1 MTAKAAFLQGA
12 SLLPTLTE
20 SLQTLPSVLVAADPL
35 TSIIYLDQ
43 NGIENV
49 QNYGSLIAHAKSVC
63 AGLTAAGLRPKDKV
77 ILQLAA
83 SEDILPTFWGCLFGG
98 FEPVIVPIP
107 VSYDIE
113 SRSLE
118 QLLHLWNLLDEPLI
132 CTTEILSSA
141 IKASGFAPAL
151 ARANIVSI
159 EQIRDHAPIK
169 AIHQAQPDDTAF
181 YTLSSGSTG
190 LSKAVTLTHRNMMSR
205 GVGANILC
213 RNQASDVILSWLPF
227 DHIGNISAYHLSPII
242 AGSALVYAP
251 KEYVLAKPLRWLDLI
266 DTYRITHGWA
276 PNFAFALISKA
287 LKTVES
293 GHWDLSCVK
302 GLLSAGELISYSTVN
317 EFLSA
322 TSPYGLR
329 SDALISAFGMA
340 EACSGV
346 TYHLPQV
353 GHAMQFHHIDRHA
366 MTGVITRVEPSEASS
381 ISFASL
387 GPVIPGV
394 SIRIVDESNQVVEEN
409 TVGRFQLKGDAVMPG
424 YYKNPKANEAFVG
437 DGWFDTGDAGFISQG
452 ELVLIGRS
460 ELGIIV
466 NGVNLSNSEIEA
478 AAEQVD
484 GVTPSYAAACA
495 VFAPG
500 SDRLKLALFF
510 HAEAAHDDHLLVGL
524 IKQIQSHL
532 TRRVSIKPH
541 FYIPVEK
548 EVIPKTAIGKIQHK
562 RLIQAFQAGQF
573 EETIQRI
580 DALMTQHGLN
590 ESNSSS
596 GSQPGS
602 ELEQQIA
609 HIWQDVLSIEHIS
622 LQDNFFELGGDS
634 ISLVQALERL
644 NETLGVNLT
653 LVDLFK
659 YPSIEA
665 LVQQLSGED
674 KSESP
679 SEKGVARAHARRQQQ
694 HRSQDIAVIG
704 MSCRFPGADDLD
716 TFWKNLAQGVESIT
730 FFGDKELKQSGFDA
744 SVYASDEYVKA
755 SPLLNDAKGFDA
767 EFFGYTARDAELM
780 DPQHRLFLECA
791 WEAFEVAGYEPTTY
805 PGVTGVYAGAAMN
818 TYLMNNVM
826 PNRHQIDPNDGMDVT
841 TLDSMGGFMM
851 MVANDKD
858 YLTTRVSYKLN
869 LGGPSINVQTACSTG
884 LVTVHMACQSLLSGE
899 TDLFMAGGASVQSP
913 EHAGHLY
920 QPGMIVSPDGH
931 VRSFD
936 ANAAGTIFGSGV
948 GAILLKRLDDAIRD
962 GDHIYA
968 VVKGSAVNNDGGIKV
983 GYMAPSSEGQAS
995 VVAEAIAMAGISP
1008 DTIGMVEAHGTGT
1021 EIGDPIEVNG
1031 LTQVFRTQTDAVGY
1045 CALGSVKTNV
1055 GHLQITSGTAGFI
1068 KTALSL
1074 HHALIPPLL
1083 NFNTPNPALRLEQ
1096 SPFFINTK
1104 AIPWKKQTAPRRAGI
1119 NSLGIGGTNAHAV
1132 LEQAPDLPPLE
1143 NAFVRPQN
1151 ILTFSARNE
1160 KALGELTQRYLA
1172 YLSSKPDADMNNV
1185 CFTAN
1190 TGRKLFDHRLSVVG
1204 TDASNFAKSL
1214 QAHLNHAS
1222 APSVFSG
1229 QVAGKKRPKIGFLF
1243 TGQGAQYLAMG
1254 RELFETQPV
1263 FRAELERCD
1272 QLFAPLLDL
1281 SLLEVMFA
1289 ETSES
1294 HATRL
1299 NQTGYAQP
1307 ALFSIGVALAKL
1319 WQSWGVEPDC
1329 VMGHSL
1335 GEFAAACI
1343 AGVFSLEDGVK
1354 IVAQRARLM
1363 QALPSG
1369 GEMWM
1374 IHAAESDVRRFLKGH
1389 EKLVSI
1395 AAINGPQSTVISGDA
1410 SAIAGILEVCQKQ
1423 KVITQRLATSHAFHS
1438 PLMSPILD
1446 AFAETFTG
1454 IALQLPA
1461 IPLVSNLTGTL
1472 AAEEVTMAQYWRQ
1485 HVRQAVNFKMGIET
1499 MSEQGCDVM
1508 IEIGPKPTLI
1518 SLGMQSISEGILW
1531 LPSLK
1536 QGSSDWNTIL
1546 HSLAKLSL
1554 RTSVDWKG
1562 FDQGYQRRR
1571 LPLPTYPFQH
1581 TSYWLEAPARDA
1593 RSEVKTAATQALLGQ
1608 RLTLPTMSA
1617 TVFQREFNAEQL
1629 PFLKDHLINHTVVAS
1644 GACHIAM
1651 LLDAARQVN
1660 ASAPCE
1666 IENIYFPAPLVLQED
1681 ETRTVQIVLELDA
1694 SQNWFARLL
1703 SFNQSN
1709 QTNGSVESLIHAEAS
1724 VNRIKNETLAQ
1735 MDYAAAS
1742 ARCLESV
1749 DVTRFF
1755 DALSERHFALG
1766 ESYRW
1771 IKAIRRS
1778 KGEAI
1783 GEISPPKSLG
1793 GLPAEQLHPGL
1804 IDACFTLLLASGAL
1818 EAGRTWLPFSIER
1831 IRLTQPIPSGPLWAR
1846 LALRETGGTEQAIA
1860 DVALCDAM
1868 GNVVLQVLG
1877 LQARQADPAAFKS
1890 GLRAQ
1895 SAKLLH
1901 QLNWELDAAPAIP
1914 SVLGESQ
1921 TSWLIFAPHQ
1931 TVGQEIAKILSDQKQ
1946 TCIVVIPGARPSI
1959 AKHEGT
1965 TVYEYVDPSDTKG
1978 LAALIH
1984 QSAGKSNALKG
1995 VVYLWGS
2002 DQALL
2007 AQAPPQQ
2014 LNALTPLS
2022 LIQALIKNNVSI
2034 DTHLWFFTEGAY
2046 ALADDKHAVRVEQT
2060 PLWGIGLST
2069 MLERPELSC
2078 VCIDLDPQQ
2087 SSELNTVKQV
2097 LLTLTSESQES
2108 RSAWRS
2114 GQRFVARLSKTVPTS
2129 IGTSQTTIQKGQT
2142 YLLTGATGGLGLAT
2156 AQWLIDQGADHL
2168 LLLSRQQAK
2177 PAAQHRIDAWKENG
2191 VHVTQ
2196 HFVDTADLN
2205 ALTQVMHTAQQQL
2218 PAITGIV
2225 HCAGVLDDHLIEDLS
2240 AASFNK
2246 VFSGKAQG
2254 AWNLHTLTQAL
2265 PLDFFVLF
2273 SSAASILGNRGQANY
2288 AAANAYLDAIAQRR
2302 HQLGLKATSINWGP
2316 WAEVGMAQSDVAIT
2330 QHLKRQGFVPITP
2343 ELGLEALSL
2352 CIASTEPQLAVV
2364 ECDWDQYLVS
2374 SEASSHFLS
2383 HMVRTEKASSSNS
2396 TGSKSNAELLDE
2408 VRQASFDQQQKV
2420 VEQYVHRKIRQL
2432 FGLASTVALL
2442 PNQAFTDL
2450 GLDSLMAVQLADL
2463 IGKGLGQRL
2472 PVSLAFNYPNAAE
2485 LVQFVWE
2492 LVEKQLP
2499 NRADGTGQG
2508 TSASATSASVA
2519 QSAQSMLDDLDL
2531 LLKP

>member
-1 MTAKAAFLQGA
+1 MTANAAFLQGA
-12 SLLPTLTE
+12 PLPTSPE
-20 SLQTLPSVLVAADPL
+20 SFQTLPGVLLAADPL
-35 TSIIYLDQ
+35 TSIIYLDHS
-43 NGIENV
+43 GVEHAH
-49 QNYGSLIAHAKSVC
+49 NYGSLIAHAKSVC
-63 AGLTAAGLRPKDKV
+63 AGLIALGLRPKDKV
-77 ILQLAA
+77 ILQLSA

-132 CTTEILSSA
+132 CTTENLIVSIKSS
-141 IKASGFAPAL
+141 SFAPGLSGAK
-151 ARANIVSI
+151 IVSI
-159 EQIRDHAPIK
+159 EHLSTHLPTEI
-169 AIHQAQPDDTAF
+169 IHQAKPDDTAF

-190 LSKAVTLTHRNMMSR
+190 LSKAVTLTHRNMLSR
-205 GVGANILC
+205 GVGSNILC
-213 RNQASDVILSWLPF
+213 RNEASDVILSWLPF

-266 DTYRITHGWA
+266 DTYRVTHGWA

-287 LKTVES
+287 LKTVET

-322 TSPYGLR
+322 TSTYGLR
-329 SDALISAFGMA
+329 AEALISAFGMA

-346 TYHLPQV
+346 TYHLPQRS
-353 GHAMQFHHIDRHA
+353 HPMRFHHIDRHA
-366 MTGVITRVEPSEASS
+366 MTGVITRVPPSEASS

-387 GPVIPGV
+387 GPVIPGM
-394 SIRIVDESNQVVEEN
+394 SIRIVDEHHQIVSED

-437 DGWFDTGDAGFISQG
+437 DGWFDTGDAGFISDG
-452 ELVLIGRS
+452 ELILIGRS

-478 AAEQVD
+478 AAEQVE

-510 HAEAAHDDHLLVGL
+510 HADTAHDDHELIAL

-541 FYIPVEK
+541 FFIPVDK
-548 EVIPKTAIGKIQHK
+548 TVIPKTAIGKIQHK

-580 DALMTQHGLN
+580 EALMTQHGLN
-590 ESNSSS
+590 ESTTSQ
-596 GSQPGS
+596 GVQPGS
-602 ELEQQIA
+602 GLEQQIA
-609 HIWQDVLSIEHIS
+609 HIWQDVLSMERIS

-644 NETLGVNLT
+644 NETLRLNLT
-653 LVDLFK
+653 LVDLLK

-674 KSESP
+674 TSESP
-679 SEKGVARAHARRQQQ
+679 SEKGVARALARSAHS

-716 TFWKNLAQGVESIT
+716 TFWKNLSEGVESIT
-730 FFGDKELKQSGFDA
+730 FISDKELKDSGFDT
-744 SVYASDEYVKA
+744 SVYASDDYVKA

-767 EFFGYTARDAELM
+767 EFFSYTARDAELM

-995 VVAEAIAMAGISP
+995 VVAEAIAMAGVSP
-1008 DTIGMVEAHGTGT
+1008 DTIGLVEAHGTGT

-1031 LTQVFRTQTDAVGY
+1031 LTQVFRTQTDEVGY

-1083 NFNTPNPALRLEQ
+1083 NFNTPNPALGLDK

-1104 AIPWKKQTAPRRAGI
+1104 AVPWKKQDAPRRAGI

-1143 NAFVRPQN
+1143 NAFNRPQN

-1160 KALGELTQRYLA
+1160 KALGELTQRYLS
-1172 YLSSKPDADMNNV
+1172 YLSNKPDADMNNV

-1190 TGRKLFDHRLSVVG
+1190 TGRKLFDHRISVVG
-1204 TDASNFAKSL
+1204 TDASNFAQSL
-1214 QAHLNHAS
+1214 HAHLKGES
-1222 APSVFSG
+1222 TTSVFSG
-1229 QVAGKKRPKIGFLF
+1229 MASGKKRPKIGFLF
-1243 TGQGAQYLAMG
+1243 TGQGAQYLDMG
-1254 RELFETQPV
+1254 RALFDTQPV

-1272 QLFAPLLDL
+1272 QLFAPLLNI
-1281 SLLEVMFA
+1281 SLIEVMFA

-1294 HATRL
+1294 NVSRL

-1307 ALFSIGVALAKL
+1307 ALFSIGYALAKL

-1329 VMGHSL
+1329 VLGHSL

-1354 IVAQRARLM
+1354 IVAQRAQLM
-1363 QALPSG
+1363 QSLPSG

-1374 IHAAESDVRRFLKGH
+1374 IQAAESDVRPLLKGH
-1389 EKLVSI
+1389 DKSVSI
-1395 AAINGPQSTVISGDA
+1395 AAINGPTSTVISGQA
-1410 SAIAGILEVCQKQ
+1410 SAIAEIVKHCQK
-1423 KVITQRLATSHAFHS
+1423 KKFRTQRLATSHAFHS
-1438 PLMSPILD
+1438 PLMTPILD
-1446 AFAETFTG
+1446 AFAEIFEG
-1454 IALQLPA
+1454 IELQLPK

-1472 AAEEVTMAQYWRQ
+1472 AAEEVTMAHYWRQ

-1499 MSEQGCDVM
+1499 MAEQGCDVM

-1518 SLGMQSISEGILW
+1518 SLGMQSIHEGILW

-1536 QGSSDWNTIL
+1536 QGGSDWHTLL
-1546 HSLAKLSL
+1546 HSLAQLFL
-1554 RTSVDWKG
+1554 RTTIDWKG

-1581 TSYWLEAPARDA
+1581 TPYWLEAPARDTGNRKKSSA
-1593 RSEVKTAATQALLGQ
+1593 KLALLGE
-1608 RLTLPTMSA
+1608 RLTLPAIAA
-1617 TVFQREFNAEQL
+1617 TVFQQDFNADQL

-1651 LLDAARQVN
+1651 LLDAARLV
-1660 ASAPCE
+1660 SADSPCQ
-1666 IENIYFPAPLVLQED
+1666 IENIFFPAPLVLQQG
-1681 ETRTVQIVLELDA
+1681 ETRTVQVTLEPDTNH
-1694 SQNWFARLL
+1694 SWFARLL
-1703 SFNQSN
+1703 SFTQPTDTLTSI
-1709 QTNGSVESLIHAEAS
+1709 ESLVHAEAS
-1724 VNRIKNETLAQ
+1724 VNRIDQETLAL
-1735 MDYAAAS
+1735 MDYAAVS
-1742 ARCLESV
+1742 ARCLESI
-1749 DVTRFF
+1749 DVAQFF
-1755 DALSERHFALG
+1755 DALADRHFKLG
-1766 ESYRW
+1766 ASYRW
-1771 IKAIRRS
+1771 IKSIRRGKS
-1778 KGEAI
+1778 EAI
-1783 GEISPPKSLG
+1783 GEISTPDSLG

-1831 IRLTQPIPSGPLWAR
+1831 IRLTKTIPSGPLWAR
-1846 LALRETGGTEQAIA
+1846 LVLRETGKSEQAIA

-1868 GNVVLQVLG
+1868 GHIVLQVLG

-1890 GLRAQ
+1890 GWRAQ

-1901 QLNWELDAAPAIP
+1901 QLTWELDSSAVMPR
-1914 SVLGESQ
+1914 VLSESQ
-1921 TSWLIFAPHQ
+1921 ENWLVFAHTP
-1931 TVGQEIAKILSDQKQ
+1931 TVGTEISKALTNQNQS
-1946 TCIVVIPGARPSI
+1946 CIVVIPGNRPSDVE
-1959 AKHEGT
+1959 KGVNNF
-1965 TVYEYVDPSDTKG
+1965 VYLDPSDTKG
-1978 LAALIH
+1978 LSDLIK
-1984 QSAGKSNALKG
+1984 QSSAKSNALKG
-1995 VVYLWGS
+1995 IVYLW
-2002 DQALL
+2002 ALDEENRGHSEH
-2007 AQAPPQQ
+2007 AQQ
-2014 LNALTPLS
+2014 LSALTPLGLMQS
-2022 LIQALIKNNVSI
+2022 LIKDNISI
-2034 DTHLWFFTEGAY
+2034 ESHVWLFTQGAY
-2046 ALADDKHAVRVEQT
+2046 NLVDDKHALRVDQT
-2060 PLWGIGLST
+2060 PLWGIGLTT
-2069 MLERPELSC
+2069 MLERPEFSC

-2087 SSELNTVKQV
+2087 SSERETAKQV
-2097 LLTLTSESQES
+2097 LRSMTATTHES

-2114 GQRFVARLSKTVPTS
+2114 GQRYMARLSKTTATS
-2129 IGTSQTTIQKGQT
+2129 IGASPTAIEKGQT

-2168 LLLSRQQAK
+2168 LLLSRQPAK
-2177 PAAQHRIDAWKENG
+2177 PEAQRRIDEWKAKGINIS
-2191 VHVTQ
+2191 Q

-2205 ALTQVMHTAQQQL
+2205 ALIQLMHTTQQQL
-2218 PAITGIV
+2218 PELKGIV

-2240 AASFNK
+2240 NESFEK
-2246 VFSGKAQG
+2246 VFSGKARG
-2254 AWNLHTLTQAL
+2254 AWNLHTLTQTL

-2288 AAANAYLDAIAQRR
+2288 AAANAYLDGIAHRR

-2330 QHLKRQGFVPITP
+2330 QHLKRQGFTPIAP
-2343 ELGLEALSL
+2343 ELGLEALGL
-2352 CIASTEPQLAVV
+2352 CIASSEPQRAVV

-2374 SEASSHFLS
+2374 SEASTHFLS
-2383 HMVRTEKASSSNS
+2383 QLARAEKASGSRQA
-2396 TGSKSNAELLDE
+2396 GSKSTAELLDE
-2408 VRQASFDQQQKV
+2408 VKQATFDQQQKL

-2432 FGLASTVALL
+2432 FGLAPAVMLN
-2442 PNQAFTDL
+2442 PNQAFPDL

-2485 LVQFVWE
+2485 LVQYVWE
-2492 LVEKQLP
+2492 IVEKHIP
-2499 NRADGTGQG
+2499 NRAGEMEQNPLT
-2508 TSASATSASVA
+2508 TATSASVA

>member
-12 SLLPTLTE
+12 TLPTLSE
-20 SLQTLPSVLVAADPL
+20 SLQTLPGVLLAADPL
-35 TSIIYLDQ
+35 TSIIYLDH
-43 NGIENV
+43 NGVEHA

-132 CTTEILSSA
+132 CTTESLSAA

-151 ARANIVSI
+151 TRAKIVCI
-159 EQIRDHAPIK
+159 EQIRDHAPTK
-169 AIHQAQPDDTAF
+169 TIHRAQPDDTAF

-190 LSKAVTLTHRNMMSR
+190 LSKAVTLTHRNMLSR
-205 GVGANILC
+205 GIGANILC

-251 KEYVLAKPLRWLDLI
+251 KEFVLAKPLRWLDLI
-266 DTYRITHGWA
+266 DTYRVTHGWA

-322 TSPYGLR
+322 TSSYGLR
-329 SDALISAFGMA
+329 PDALISAFGMA

-366 MTGVITRVEPSEASS
+366 MTGVVTRVKPTEAYS

-394 SIRIVDESNQVVEEN
+394 SIRIVDENNRVVEEN

-424 YYKNPKANEAFVG
+424 YYKNPKANEAFVS
-437 DGWFDTGDAGFISQG
+437 DGWFDTGDAGFISEG

-510 HAEAAHDDHLLVGL
+510 HADAAHDDHLLVGL

-541 FYIPVEK
+541 FFIPVKK
-548 EVIPKTAIGKIQHK
+548 EAIPKTAIGKIQHK

-573 EETIQRI
+573 QETIQRI
-580 DALMTQHGLN
+580 EALMTQHGLN
-590 ESNSSS
+590 ETNTAR
-596 GSQPGS
+596 GAQPGS

-609 HIWQDVLSIEHIS
+609 HIWQDVLSVEHIS

-644 NETLGVNLT
+644 NEILDVSLT

-674 KSESP
+674 NSESP
-679 SEKGVARAHARRQQQ
+679 SEKGVARAHARSQQQ

-716 TFWKNLAQGVESIT
+716 TFWKNLSEGIESIT
-730 FFGDKELKQSGFDA
+730 FFDDKELKASGFDS
-744 SVYASDEYVKA
+744 SVYASDDYVKA

-818 TYLMNNVM
+818 TYLMNNIM

-948 GAILLKRLDDAIRD
+948 GAILLKRLDDALRD

-995 VVAEAIAMAGISP
+995 VVAEAIAMAGVSP
-1008 DTIGMVEAHGTGT
+1008 ETIGMVEAHGTGT

-1045 CALGSVKTNV
+1045 CSLGSVKTNV

-1083 NFNTPNPALRLEQ
+1083 NFSTPNPALRLEQ

-1104 AIPWKKQTAPRRAGI
+1104 AVPWKKQDAPRRAGI

-1151 ILTFSARNE
+1151 ILSFSARNE
-1160 KALGELTQRYLA
+1160 KALGELTQRYLDH
-1172 YLSSKPDADMNNV
+1172 LNSKPNADMNNV

-1214 QAHLNHAS
+1214 QAHLNHES
-1222 APSVFSG
+1222 TPSVFSG
-1229 QVAGKKRPKIGFLF
+1229 PAAGKKRPKIGFLF
-1243 TGQGAQYLAMG
+1243 SGQGAQYLDMG

-1272 QLFAPLLDL
+1272 QLFAPLLDI

-1294 HATRL
+1294 HAARL

-1343 AGVFSLEDGVK
+1343 AGVFSLEDGAK

-1374 IHAAESDVRRFLKGH
+1374 IQAAESDVRSFLKGH
-1389 EKLVSI
+1389 EKMVSI

-1410 SAIAGILEVCQKQ
+1410 SPIADIIEHCKKQ
-1423 KVITQRLATSHAFHS
+1423 TIRTQRLATSHAFHS
-1438 PLMSPILD
+1438 PLMTPMLD
-1446 AFAETFTG
+1446 AFTETFEG

-1518 SLGMQSISEGILW
+1518 SLGMQSLNEGIFW

-1546 HSLAKLSL
+1546 HSLAQLSL
-1554 RTSVDWKG
+1554 RTSIDWKG

-1581 TSYWLEAPARDA
+1581 TPYWLEAPARDA
-1593 RSEVKTAATQALLGQ
+1593 RSAIKTASTQALLGQ
-1608 RLTLPTMSA
+1608 RLTLPTLSA
-1617 TVFQREFNAEQL
+1617 TVFQREFNTEQL

-1651 LLDAARQVN
+1651 LLDAAKQVN
-1660 ASAPCE
+1660 ANTPCE

-1681 ETRTVQIVLELDA
+1681 ETRTVQIVLEPGA

-1709 QTNGSVESLIHAEAS
+1709 PTNGSVECLIHAEAS
-1724 VNRIKNETLAQ
+1724 INRIKNETLAQ
-1735 MDYAAAS
+1735 MDYAAVS

-1749 DVTRFF
+1749 DVAHFF

-1771 IKAIRRS
+1771 IKAIRRA

-1793 GLPAEQLHPGL
+1793 GLPVEQLHPGL

-1818 EAGRTWLPFSIER
+1818 AAGRTWLPFSIER
-1831 IRLTQPIPSGPLWAR
+1831 IRLTQAIPSGPLWAR
-1846 LALRETGGTEQAIA
+1846 LTLRETGGTEQAIA

-1868 GNVVLQVLG
+1868 GNIVLQVLG

-1895 SAKLLH
+1895 SAKLVH
-1901 QLNWELDAAPAIP
+1901 QVNWERDASPVTP
-1914 SVLGESQ
+1914 SMLTESQ
-1921 TSWLIFAPHQ
+1921 TSWLIFAPHLSI
-1931 TVGQEIAKILSDQKQ
+1931 GQDIAKALSDQKQ
-1946 TCIVVIPGARPSI
+1946 TCIVVLPIARPSVV
-1959 AKHEGT
+1959 APVGT
-1965 TVYEYVDPSDTKG
+1965 TVFEYVDPSDPNG
-1978 LAALIH
+1978 LVTLLN
-1984 QSAGKSNALKG
+1984 QSAGKTNSLKG
-1995 VVYLWGS
+1995 IIYLWGIEP
-2002 DQALL
+2002 
-2007 AQAPPQQ
+2007 AQQGQTHTQQ
-2014 LNALTPLS
+2014 LSALTPLS
-2022 LIQALIKNNVSI
+2022 LIQSLIKYNISI
-2034 DTHLWFFTEGAY
+2034 ETHLWLFTEGAY
-2046 ALADDKHAVRVEQT
+2046 ALVNDTHALRVEQT

-2087 SSELNTVKQV
+2087 SSMLNTVQQV
-2097 LLTLTSESQES
+2097 LLTVTTVSQES
-2108 RSAWRS
+2108 RVAWRS
-2114 GQRFVARLSKTVPTS
+2114 GQRYVARLSKTAATS
-2129 IGTSQTTIQKGQT
+2129 IGASHALIQTGQT

-2168 LLLSRQQAK
+2168 LLLSRRPAK
-2177 PAAQHRIDAWKENG
+2177 PEAQYRINQWKALG
-2191 VHVTQ
+2191 IHVAQ

-2205 ALTQVMHTAQQQL
+2205 ALSHVMLTAQQQL
-2218 PAITGIV
+2218 PAIAGVI

-2240 AASFNK
+2240 VKSFEN
-2246 VFSGKAQG
+2246 VFAGKAQG
-2254 AWNLHTLTQAL
+2254 AWNLHTLTQNL

-2288 AAANAYLDAIAQRR
+2288 AAANAYLDGIAHRR

-2316 WAEVGMAQSDVAIT
+2316 WAQVGMAQSDTAIT
-2330 QHLKRQGFVPITP
+2330 QHLKRQGFVATAP
-2343 ELGLEALSL
+2343 ELGLEALGL
-2352 CIASTEPQLAVV
+2352 CIASAASQLAVV

-2374 SEASSHFLS
+2374 NEASSRFLS
-2383 HMVRTEKASSSNS
+2383 QLVHAEKVSGNS
-2396 TGSKSNAELLDE
+2396 QTGSKSIAELLDE
-2408 VRQASFDQQQKV
+2408 VKKVSSDQQRML
-2420 VEQYVHRKIRQL
+2420 VEKYVHRKIRQL
-2432 FGLASTVALL
+2432 FGLAPTMKLN

-2472 PVSLAFNYPNAAE
+2472 AVSLAFNYPNAAE
-2485 LVQFVWE
+2485 LEQYVWE

-2499 NRADGTGQG
+2499 NRESDMEQDP
-2508 TSASATSASVA
+2508 ASSSKTASVT
-2519 QSAQSMLDDLDL
+2519 QSAQSILDDLDL

>member
-1 MTAKAAFLQGA
+1 
-12 SLLPTLTE
+12 
-20 SLQTLPSVLVAADPL
+20 
-35 TSIIYLDQ
+35 
-43 NGIENV
+43 
-49 QNYGSLIAHAKSVC
+49 
-63 AGLTAAGLRPKDKV
+63 
-77 ILQLAA
+77 
-83 SEDILPTFWGCLFGG
+83 
-98 FEPVIVPIP
+98 
-107 VSYDIE
+107 
-113 SRSLE
+113 
-118 QLLHLWNLLDEPLI
+118 
-132 CTTEILSSA
+132 
-141 IKASGFAPAL
+141 
-151 ARANIVSI
+151 
-159 EQIRDHAPIK
+159 
-169 AIHQAQPDDTAF
+169 
-181 YTLSSGSTG
+181 
-190 LSKAVTLTHRNMMSR
+190 
-205 GVGANILC
+205 
-213 RNQASDVILSWLPF
+213 
-227 DHIGNISAYHLSPII
+227 
-242 AGSALVYAP
+242 
-251 KEYVLAKPLRWLDLI
+251 
-266 DTYRITHGWA
+266 
-276 PNFAFALISKA
+276 
-287 LKTVES
+287 
-293 GHWDLSCVK
+293 
-302 GLLSAGELISYSTVN
+302 
-317 EFLSA
+317 
-322 TSPYGLR
+322 
-329 SDALISAFGMA
+329 MA

-346 TYHLPQV
+346 TYHLPAV
-353 GHAMQFHHIDRHA
+353 GHSMQFHHIDRHA
-366 MTGVITRVEPSEASS
+366 MSGIVTRVAPTEASS

-387 GPVIPGV
+387 GPVVPGM
-394 SIRIVDESNQVVEEN
+394 SIRIVDENNQVVAEN

-437 DGWFDTGDAGFISQG
+437 DGWFDTGDAGFISEG

-478 AAEQVD
+478 AAEQVE

-510 HAEAAHDDHLLVGL
+510 HTDAAHDDNALAAL

-541 FYIPVEK
+541 FFIPVDK
-548 EVIPKTAIGKIQHK
+548 QAIPKTAIGKIQHK
-562 RLIQAFQAGQF
+562 RLIQAFQSGQF
-573 EETIQRI
+573 EQTIQRI
-580 DALMTQHGLN
+580 EALKAQHGMN
-590 ESNSSS
+590 ETE
-596 GSQPGS
+596 GARGAQPGS

-644 NETLGVNLT
+644 NETLGVSLT

-665 LVQQLSGED
+665 LVQQLSGKED
-674 KSESP
+674 SESP
-679 SEKGVARAHARRQQQ
+679 SEKGVARAQARSQQL
-694 HRSQDIAVIG
+694 HRSKDIAVIG

-716 TFWKNLAQGVESIT
+716 TFWKNLAEGVESIT
-730 FFGDKELKQSGFDA
+730 FFGDKELKDSGFDA
-744 SVYASDEYVKA
+744 SVYASDDYVKA

-913 EHAGHLY
+913 GHAGHLY

-995 VVAEAIAMAGISP
+995 VVAEAIAMAGVSP
-1008 DTIGMVEAHGTGT
+1008 DTIGMIEAHGTGT

-1083 NFNTPNPALRLEQ
+1083 NFNTPNPALGLES

-1104 AIPWKKQTAPRRAGI
+1104 AVPWKKQDAPRRAGI

-1143 NAFVRPQN
+1143 NTFVRPQN

-1160 KALGELTQRYLA
+1160 KALGELTQRYLS

-1190 TGRKLFDHRLSVVG
+1190 TGRKLFDHRLSIVG

-1214 QAHLNHAS
+1214 QAYVQGES
-1222 APSVFSG
+1222 SPSVFSG
-1229 QVAGKKRPKIGFLF
+1229 QAVGKKRPKIGFLF

-1272 QLFAPLLDL
+1272 QLFAPLLGL

-1294 HATRL
+1294 HVDRL
-1299 NQTGYAQP
+1299 NQTGHAQP
-1307 ALFSIGVALAKL
+1307 ALFSIGYALAKL

-1343 AGVFSLEDGVK
+1343 AGVFSLEDGAK

-1363 QALPSG
+1363 QSLPAG

-1374 IHAAESDVRRFLKGH
+1374 VQAAETDVRSLLKGH
-1389 EKLVSI
+1389 EKSVSI

-1410 SAIAGILEVCQKQ
+1410 SAIAGLIELCQKQ
-1423 KVITQRLATSHAFHS
+1423 KIRTQRLATSHAFHS
-1438 PLMSPILD
+1438 PLMTPILD
-1446 AFAETFTG
+1446 AFAETFEG
-1454 IALQLPA
+1454 IELQPPR
-1461 IPLVSNLTGTL
+1461 IPLISNLTGTL
-1472 AAEEVTMAQYWRQ
+1472 ATEEVTMAQYWRQ

-1499 MSEQGCDVM
+1499 MSQQGCDVM

-1518 SLGMQSISEGILW
+1518 SLGMQSINEGVLW

-1546 HSLAKLSL
+1546 HSLAQLSL
-1554 RTSVDWKG
+1554 RTNIDWKG
-1562 FDQGYQRRR
+1562 FDQGYHRRR

-1581 TSYWLEAPARDA
+1581 TPYWLEAPARDA
-1593 RSEVKTAATQALLGQ
+1593 RTGAKTTATLSLLGE

-1617 TVFQREFNAEQL
+1617 IVFQRDFDAEQL
-1629 PFLKDHLINHTVVAS
+1629 PFLKDHLINQTVVAS

-1651 LLDAARQVN
+1651 LLDAARHV
-1660 ASAPCE
+1660 SANSPCE
-1666 IENIYFPAPLVLQED
+1666 IENIYFPAPLVLQEE
-1681 ETRTVQIVLELDA
+1681 ETRTVQVVLEPDA

-1703 SFNQSN
+1703 SFNQPAHSN
-1709 QTNGSVESLIHAEAS
+1709 RAVESLVHAEAS
-1724 VNRIKNETLAQ
+1724 VNRIEKETLDR
-1735 MDYAAAS
+1735 MDYAAVS

-1749 DVTRFF
+1749 DVAEFF
-1755 DALSERHFALG
+1755 DALSERHFSLG

-1771 IKAIRRS
+1771 IKSIRRS

-1783 GEISPPKSLG
+1783 GEISPPNSLG

-1831 IRLTQPIPSGPLWAR
+1831 IRLTQPVPGGPLWAR
-1846 LALRETGGTEQAIA
+1846 LALRDTGDSEQAIA

-1868 GNVVLQVLG
+1868 GNIVLQVLG
-1877 LQARQADPAAFKS
+1877 LQARQADPAAFKA
-1890 GLRAQ
+1890 GLRVQA
-1895 SAKLLH
+1895 AKLMH
-1901 QLNWELDAAPAIP
+1901 QVNWELDTSPLTP
-1914 SVLGESQ
+1914 RVLSESQ
-1921 TSWLIFAPHQ
+1921 TSWLIFAPQQ
-1931 TVGQEIAKILSDQKQ
+1931 TVGQEIAQALSELNQ
-1946 TCIVVIPGARPSI
+1946 TCVVVLPGVRPSV
-1959 AKHEGT
+1959 AAHAGT
-1965 TVYEYVDPSDTKG
+1965 TVFEYVDPADTSA
-1978 LAALIH
+1978 LTTLIH
-1984 QSAGKSNALKG
+1984 RHAGKTKALKG
-1995 VVYLWGS
+1995 VLYLWGLDPAS
-2002 DQALL
+2002 H
-2007 AQAPPQQ
+2007 AQVNAQQ
-2014 LNALTPLS
+2014 LSALTPLT
-2022 LIQALIKNNVSI
+2022 LIQAVIQDNVSI
-2034 DTHLWFFTEGAY
+2034 ETHLWLFTQGAY
-2046 ALADDKHAVRVEQT
+2046 ALAHDKHALRVEQS

-2078 VCIDLDPQQ
+2078 ACIDLDPQD
-2087 SSELNTVKQV
+2087 SSEHDIAKQV
-2097 LLTLTSESQES
+2097 LLTVTASSQES
-2108 RSAWRS
+2108 RGALRA
-2114 GQRFVARLSKTVPTS
+2114 GKRYVARLSKTAAPSLGASSAVIRT
-2129 IGTSQTTIQKGQT
+2129 GRT

-2168 LLLSRQQAK
+2168 LLLSRHPAK
-2177 PAAQHRIDAWKENG
+2177 AETQSRIDGWRARGIHVAQHC
-2191 VHVTQ
+2191 
-2196 HFVDTADLN
+2196 VDTADLH
-2205 ALTQVMHTAQQQL
+2205 ALTQVMRTAEQQL
-2218 PAITGIV
+2218 PQIAGMI

-2240 AASFNK
+2240 VESFDK

-2254 AWNLHTLTQAL
+2254 AWHLHTLTQAL

-2288 AAANAYLDAIAQRR
+2288 AAANAYLDAIAHRR

-2316 WAEVGMAQSDVAIT
+2316 WAQVGMAQSDAAIT
-2330 QHLKRQGFVPITP
+2330 QHLKRQGFVAMAP
-2343 ELGLEALSL
+2343 EIGLEALGL
-2352 CIASTEPQLAVV
+2352 CIDSTQPQLSVV

-2383 HMVRTEKASSSNS
+2383 RLVRPERAAGIGQTA
-2396 TGSKSNAELLDE
+2396 SKSTAELLDE
-2408 VRQASFDQQQKV
+2408 LKQASRDQQQKL

-2432 FGLASTVALL
+2432 FGLTPTVTLI
-2442 PNQAFTDL
+2442 PTQAFTDL

-2472 PVSLAFNYPNAAE
+2472 PVSLAFNYPNPAE
-2485 LVQFVWE
+2485 LVQYVWE
-2492 LVEKQLP
+2492 IVEKQLP
-2499 NRADGTGQG
+2499 SSEGEMAQDTAM
-2508 TSASATSASVA
+2508 SSKPSSVT
-2519 QSAQSMLDDLDL
+2519 QSAQSILDDLDL

>member
-1 MTAKAAFLQGA
+1 MTANAAFLQGA
-12 SLLPTLTE
+12 PLPTLPE
-20 SLQTLPSVLVAADPL
+20 SFQTLPGVLLAADPL

-43 NGIENV
+43 GGVEHV
-49 QNYGSLIAHAKSVC
+49 HSYGSLIAHAKSVC
-63 AGLTAAGLRPKDKV
+63 AGLIALDLRPKDKV
-77 ILQLAA
+77 ILQLSA

-118 QLLHLWNLLDEPLI
+118 QLLHLWNLLDQPLI
-132 CTTEILSSA
+132 CTTENLIASIKSS
-141 IKASGFAPAL
+141 SYAPGL
-151 ARANIVSI
+151 AGAKTVSI
-159 EQIRDHAPIK
+159 EHLSSHLPTAT
-169 AIHQAQPDDTAF
+169 IHQAKPDDTAF

-190 LSKAVTLTHRNMMSR
+190 MSKAVTLTHRNMLSR
-205 GVGANILC
+205 GVGSNILC
-213 RNQASDVILSWLPF
+213 RNEASDVILSWLPF

-266 DTYRITHGWA
+266 DTYRVTHGWA

-287 LKTVES
+287 LKTVET

-322 TSPYGLR
+322 TSTYGLK
-329 SDALISAFGMA
+329 AEAMISAFGMA

-346 TYHLPQV
+346 TYHLPQR
-353 GHAMQFHHIDRHA
+353 GHPMRFHHIDRHE
-366 MTGVITRVEPSEASS
+366 MTGVITRISPAEASS

-387 GPVIPGV
+387 GPVIPGM
-394 SIRIVDESNQVVEEN
+394 SIRIVDENNQIVSED

-437 DGWFDTGDAGFISQG
+437 DGWFDTGDAGFISEG

-495 VFAPG
+495 VFEPG

-510 HAEAAHDDHLLVGL
+510 HADAAQDDHTLVAL

-541 FYIPVEK
+541 FFIPVDK
-548 EVIPKTAIGKIQHK
+548 AVIPKTAIGKIQHK

-573 EETIQRI
+573 KETIQRI
-580 DALMTQHGLN
+580 EALMTQHGLN
-590 ESNSSS
+590 DSNISH
-596 GSQPGS
+596 GGQPGS

-609 HIWQDVLSIEHIS
+609 LIWQDVLSIERIS

-644 NETLGVNLT
+644 NETLDINLT

-674 KSESP
+674 TSESP
-679 SEKGVARAHARRQQQ
+679 SEKGVARALARSTHS

-716 TFWKNLAQGVESIT
+716 TFWKNLSEGVESIT
-730 FFGDKELKQSGFDA
+730 FFSDKELKDSGFDT
-744 SVYASDEYVKA
+744 SVYASDDYVKA

-995 VVAEAIAMAGISP
+995 VVAEAIAMAGVSP
-1008 DTIGMVEAHGTGT
+1008 ETIGMVEAHGTGT

-1031 LTQVFRTQTDAVGY
+1031 LTQVFRTQTDEVGY

-1083 NFNTPNPALRLEQ
+1083 NFNTPNPALGLEK

-1104 AIPWKKQTAPRRAGI
+1104 AVPWKKQDAPRRAGI

-1143 NAFVRPQN
+1143 NAFNRPQN

-1160 KALGELTQRYLA
+1160 KALGELTQRYLS
-1172 YLSSKPDADMNNV
+1172 YLSNKSDADMNNV

-1190 TGRKLFDHRLSVVG
+1190 TGRKLFDHRVSVVG
-1204 TDASNFAKSL
+1204 TDASNFAQSL
-1214 QAHLNHAS
+1214 QAHLKGES

-1229 QVAGKKRPKIGFLF
+1229 LASGKKRPKIGFLF
-1243 TGQGAQYLAMG
+1243 TGQGAQYLGMG

-1272 QLFAPLLDL
+1272 QLFAPLLDI
-1281 SLLEVMFA
+1281 SLVEVMFA
-1289 ETSES
+1289 ESSES
-1294 HATRL
+1294 SVSRL

-1307 ALFSIGVALAKL
+1307 ALFSIGYALAKL

-1329 VMGHSL
+1329 VLGHSL

-1354 IVAQRARLM
+1354 IVAQRAQLM
-1363 QALPSG
+1363 QSLPSG

-1374 IHAAESDVRRFLKGH
+1374 IQAAESDVRALLKGH
-1389 EKLVSI
+1389 DKSVSI
-1395 AAINGPQSTVISGDA
+1395 AAINGPTSTVISGQA
-1410 SAIAGILEVCQKQ
+1410 SAIAEIVAHCQKQ
-1423 KVITQRLATSHAFHS
+1423 TFRTQRLATSHAFHS
-1438 PLMSPILD
+1438 PLMTPILD
-1446 AFAETFTG
+1446 AFAETFEG
-1454 IALQLPA
+1454 IELQLPK
-1461 IPLVSNLTGTL
+1461 IPLISNLTGTL

-1518 SLGMQSISEGILW
+1518 SLGMQSINEGILW

-1536 QGSSDWNTIL
+1536 QGGSDWHTLL
-1546 HSLAKLSL
+1546 HSLAQLSL
-1554 RTSVDWKG
+1554 RTTINWKG

-1581 TSYWLEAPARDA
+1581 TPYWLEAPAIDIRNGKKSSA
-1593 RSEVKTAATQALLGQ
+1593 KLALLGE
-1608 RLTLPTMSA
+1608 RLTLPTITA
-1617 TVFQREFNAEQL
+1617 TVFQQDFNADQL

-1651 LLDAARQVN
+1651 LLDAARLVS
-1660 ASAPCE
+1660 ADAPCQ
-1666 IENIYFPAPLVLQED
+1666 IENIYFPAPLVLQEG
-1681 ETRTVQIVLELDA
+1681 ETRTVQVTLEPDT
-1694 SQNWFARLL
+1694 SHNWFARLL
-1703 SFNQSN
+1703 SFNQPSDN
-1709 QTNGSVESLIHAEAS
+1709 HTSVESLIHAEAS
-1724 VNRIKNETLAQ
+1724 VNLIGQDTLAL
-1735 MDYAAAS
+1735 MDYAAVS
-1742 ARCLESV
+1742 ARCLESI
-1749 DVTRFF
+1749 DVAQFF
-1755 DALSERHFALG
+1755 DALADRHFKLG
-1766 ESYRW
+1766 ASYRW
-1771 IKAIRRS
+1771 IKSIRRGKS
-1778 KGEAI
+1778 EAI
-1783 GEISPPKSLG
+1783 GEISPPESLG

-1831 IRLTQPIPSGPLWAR
+1831 IRLTKTIPSGPLWAR
-1846 LALRETGGTEQAIA
+1846 LALRETGKSDQAVA

-1868 GNVVLQVLG
+1868 GHIVLQVLG
-1877 LQARQADPAAFKS
+1877 LEARQADPAAFKS
-1890 GLRAQ
+1890 GWRTQ
-1895 SAKLLH
+1895 CAKLLH
-1901 QLNWELDAAPAIP
+1901 QLTWEPDSSAVMPRVI
-1914 SVLGESQ
+1914 SESQ
-1921 TSWLIFAPHQ
+1921 ENWLVFAQ
-1931 TVGQEIAKILSDQKQ
+1931 TRTVGEEISKALSDQKQ
-1946 TCIVVIPGARPSI
+1946 SCIVVIPGYRHSDI
-1959 AKHEGT
+1959 DTGVKNF
-1965 TVYEYVDPSDTKG
+1965 VYLDPSDTKG
-1978 LAALIH
+1978 LSDLIK
-1984 QSAGKSNALKG
+1984 QTSAKSNALKG
-1995 VVYLWGS
+1995 IVYLW
-2002 DQALL
+2002 ALDEENL
-2007 AQAPPQQ
+2007 GHAEHAQQ
-2014 LNALTPLS
+2014 LSALTPLGLVQS
-2022 LIQALIKNNVSI
+2022 LIKENISI
-2034 DTHLWFFTEGAY
+2034 EAHVWLFTRGAY
-2046 ALADDKHAVRVEQT
+2046 ALVDDKHALRVGQT
-2060 PLWGIGLST
+2060 PLWGIGLTT
-2069 MLERPELSC
+2069 MLEHPELSC
-2078 VCIDLDPQQ
+2078 VCVDLDPQQ
-2087 SSELNTVKQV
+2087 SSERETAKQV
-2097 LLTLTSESQES
+2097 LRSVTAATHES

-2114 GQRFVARLSKTVPTS
+2114 DQRYVTRLSKTTATS
-2129 IGTSQTTIQKGQT
+2129 VGTSPTAIQKAQT
-2142 YLLTGATGGLGLAT
+2142 YLLTGATGGLGLST

-2168 LLLSRQQAK
+2168 LLLSRHPAK
-2177 PAAQHRIDAWKENG
+2177 PDAQSRIDEWKKNG
-2191 VHVTQ
+2191 INIVQ

-2205 ALTQVMHTAQQQL
+2205 ALSQVIHAAQQQL
-2218 PAITGIV
+2218 PELKGIV

-2240 AASFNK
+2240 IESFEK

-2254 AWNLHTLTQAL
+2254 AWNLHTLTQAF

-2288 AAANAYLDAIAQRR
+2288 AAANAYLDGVAHRR
-2302 HQLGLKATSINWGP
+2302 HQLGLKSTSINWGP
-2316 WAEVGMAQSDVAIT
+2316 WAQVGMAQSDVAIT
-2330 QHLKRQGFVPITP
+2330 QHLKRQGFAPITP
-2343 ELGLEALSL
+2343 ELGLEALGV
-2352 CIASTEPQLAVV
+2352 CIATTNPQLAVV

-2374 SEASSHFLS
+2374 NEASTRLLS
-2383 HMVRTEKASSSNS
+2383 QLVRAENASSSRQ
-2396 TGSKSNAELLDE
+2396 TGSKSTAELMDE
-2408 VRQASFDQQQKV
+2408 VKQATFDQQQKL

-2432 FGLASTVALL
+2432 FGLAPTVTLA

-2485 LVQFVWE
+2485 LVQYVWE
-2492 LVEKQLP
+2492 LVDKQLP
-2499 NRADGTGQG
+2499 NRVSEMGQDP
-2508 TSASATSASVA
+2508 SANATSASVA

>member
-12 SLLPTLTE
+12 PLPTNSE
-20 SLQTLPSVLVAADPL
+20 SLQTLPGVLLAAEPL

-43 NGIENV
+43 NGIEHAH
-49 QNYGSLIAHAKSVC
+49 NYASLINHAKSVC
-63 AGLTAAGLRPKDKV
+63 AGLIAAGLRPKDKV

-118 QLLHLWNLLDEPLI
+118 QLLHLWSLLDEPLI
-132 CTTEILSSA
+132 CTTQSLSPA
-141 IKASGFAPAL
+141 IKASSFASGL
-151 ARANIVSI
+151 ARANIACI
-159 EQIRDHAPIK
+159 EQLSTHLPTQS
-169 AIHQAQPDDTAF
+169 IHQAQPDDTAF

-190 LSKAVTLTHRNMMSR
+190 ISKAVTLTHRNMLSR
-205 GVGANILC
+205 GTGSNILC
-213 RNQASDVILSWLPF
+213 RNHASDVILSWLPF

-266 DTYRITHGWA
+266 DTYRVTHGWA

-317 EFLSA
+317 DFLAA

-329 SDALISAFGMA
+329 ADALISAFGMA

-346 TYHLPQV
+346 TYHLPLV

-366 MTGVITRVEPSEASS
+366 MTGVVTRVEPSEASS

-387 GPVIPGV
+387 GPVIPGM
-394 SIRIVDESNQVVEEN
+394 SIRIVDENNQVVSEN
-409 TVGRFQLKGDAVMPG
+409 TVGRFQIKGDAVMPG

-437 DGWFDTGDAGFISQG
+437 DGWFDTGDAGFISEG

-510 HAEAAHDDHLLVGL
+510 HADATSDDDALVAL

-541 FYIPVEK
+541 FFIPVEK
-548 EVIPKTAIGKIQHK
+548 DAIPKTAIGKIQHK

-573 EETIQRI
+573 QDIIQRI
-580 DALMTQHGLN
+580 EALMTQHGLN
-590 ESNSSS
+590 DSNLSR
-596 GSQPGS
+596 GAQPGS
-602 ELEQQIA
+602 QIEQQIA
-609 HIWQDVLSIEHIS
+609 GIWQDVLSIEHIS

-644 NETLGVNLT
+644 NETLDVNLT

-674 KSESP
+674 DSESP
-679 SEKGVARAHARRQQQ
+679 SEKGVARALARSQQQ

-730 FFGDKELKQSGFDA
+730 FFGDKELKQSGFEA
-744 SVYASDEYVKA
+744 SVYTSDDYVKA
-755 SPLLNDAKGFDA
+755 SPLLSDAKGFDA

-826 PNRHQIDPNDGMDVT
+826 PNRHLIDPNDGMDVT

-899 TDLFMAGGASVQSP
+899 TDLFVAGGASVQSP

-936 ANAAGTIFGSGV
+936 AKAAGTIFGSGV

-995 VVAEAIAMAGISP
+995 VVAEAIAMAGVSP
-1008 DTIGMVEAHGTGT
+1008 ETIGMIEAHGTGT

-1031 LTQVFRTQTDAVGY
+1031 LTQVFRTQTDEVGY
-1045 CALGSVKTNV
+1045 CALGSVKTNI

-1083 NFNTPNPALRLEQ
+1083 NFNTPNPALGLDK

-1104 AIPWKKQTAPRRAGI
+1104 AVPWKKQDAPRRAGI

-1132 LEQAPDLPPLE
+1132 LEQAPELPPLE

-1160 KALGELTQRYLA
+1160 KALSALTQRYLA
-1172 YLSSKPDADMNNV
+1172 YLSGKPDADMNNV

-1204 TDASNFAKSL
+1204 TDANNFAKSL
-1214 QAHLNHAS
+1214 QAHLKNES
-1222 APSVFSG
+1222 TPSIFTG
-1229 QVAGKKRPKIGFLF
+1229 QAAGKKRPKIGFLF
-1243 TGQGAQYLAMG
+1243 TGQGAQYLDMG

-1263 FRAELERCD
+1263 FRAELERCA
-1272 QLFAPLLDL
+1272 QLFTPLLDL

-1289 ETSES
+1289 ENSED
-1294 HATRL
+1294 HVARL

-1307 ALFSIGVALAKL
+1307 ALFSIGYALAKL

-1343 AGVFSLEDGVK
+1343 AGVFSLEDGAK

-1374 IHAAESDVRRFLKGH
+1374 LQAAESDVRSFLKGH
-1389 EKLVSI
+1389 EKTVSI
-1395 AAINGPQSTVISGDA
+1395 AALNGPLSTVISGDA
-1410 SAIAGILEVCQKQ
+1410 RALASIVDICQK
-1423 KVITQRLATSHAFHS
+1423 KKIRTQRLATSHAFHS
-1438 PLMSPILD
+1438 PLMTPILD
-1446 AFAETFTG
+1446 AFAETFEG
-1454 IALQLPA
+1454 IELQLPA

-1499 MSEQGCDVM
+1499 MSAQGCDVM
-1508 IEIGPKPTLI
+1508 IEMGPKPTLI
-1518 SLGMQSISEGILW
+1518 SLGMQSITEGVLW

-1536 QGSSDWNTIL
+1536 QGGSDWNTLL
-1546 HSLAKLSL
+1546 HSLAQLSL
-1554 RTSVDWKG
+1554 RSSIDWKG

-1581 TSYWLEAPARDA
+1581 TPYWLEAPARDA
-1593 RSEVKTAATQALLGQ
+1593 RTGTQSVAKLALLGE
-1608 RLTLPTMSA
+1608 RLTLPAMA
-1617 TVFQREFNAEQL
+1617 AIVFQRDFNPDHL
-1629 PFLKDHLINHTVVAS
+1629 PFLKDHLIHHTVVAS

-1651 LLDAARQVN
+1651 LLDAARRV
-1660 ASAPCE
+1660 SPDSPCE
-1666 IENIYFPAPLVLQED
+1666 IENIYFPAPLVLQQD
-1681 ETRTVQIVLELDA
+1681 ETRTVQVVLEPDA

-1703 SFNQSN
+1703 SFKQPISSN
-1709 QTNGSVESLIHAEAS
+1709 ESVDSLIHAEAS
-1724 VNRIKNETLAQ
+1724 INRIEQETLAK
-1735 MDYAAAS
+1735 MDYAAIS

-1755 DALSERHFALG
+1755 DSLSERHFTLG

-1771 IKAIRRS
+1771 IKAIRRA

-1783 GEISPPKSLG
+1783 GEISSPKSLG

-1831 IRLTQPIPSGPLWAR
+1831 IRLTQSIPSGPLWAR
-1846 LALRETGGTEQAIA
+1846 LSLRETGGSEQAIA
-1860 DVALCDAM
+1860 DVALCDAL
-1868 GNVVLQVLG
+1868 GNIVLQVLG
-1877 LQARQADPAAFKS
+1877 LQARQANPADFKS

-1895 SAKLLH
+1895 AAKLLH
-1901 QLNWELDAAPAIP
+1901 QMSWELDASPVTA
-1914 SVLGESQ
+1914 SVLSEAQSN
-1921 TSWLIFAPHQ
+1921 WLIFAPHQ
-1931 TVGQEIAKILSDQKQ
+1931 TMGHEIAKALKEQNQ
-1946 TCIVVIPGARPSI
+1946 TCLVVLPGARPAVS
-1959 AKHEGT
+1959 AHAEKNMFEF
-1965 TVYEYVDPSDTKG
+1965 VEPSDQLG
-1978 LAALIH
+1978 LEKVIQ
-1984 QSAGKSNALKG
+1984 QSAGKAKALKG
-1995 VVYLWGS
+1995 VLYLWGLDEKS
-2002 DQALL
+2002 LDEA
-2007 AQAPPQQ
+2007 ASQQ
-2014 LNALTPLS
+2014 LSALTPLRLLQS
-2022 LIQALIKNNVSI
+2022 LLKDNVTI
-2034 DTHLWFFTEGAY
+2034 DTHLWLFTQGAY
-2046 ALADDKHAVRVEQT
+2046 ALAHDKHALRVEQT
-2060 PLWGIGLST
+2060 PLWGLGLST
-2069 MLERPELSC
+2069 MLECPELSC

-2087 SSELNTVKQV
+2087 SSALDTAKQV
-2097 LLTLTSESQES
+2097 LRSVTSETQVS

-2114 GQRFVARLSKTVPTS
+2114 GKRYVARLSKTTS
-2129 IGTSQTTIQKGQT
+2129 ISLGTSPAAIKKGQT

-2168 LLLSRQQAK
+2168 LLLSRQPAK
-2177 PAAQHRIDAWKENG
+2177 PEAQHRIDEWKAKGIN
-2191 VHVTQ
+2191 VAQ
-2196 HFVDTADLN
+2196 HFVDISDHS
-2205 ALTQVMHTAQQQL
+2205 ALTQVMQIAEQQL
-2218 PAITGIV
+2218 PGITGIV

-2240 AASFNK
+2240 VDSFEK
-2246 VFSGKAQG
+2246 VFSGKARG

-2273 SSAASILGNRGQANY
+2273 SSAAAILGNRGQANY
-2288 AAANAYLDAIAQRR
+2288 AAANAYLDGIAQRR

-2330 QHLKRQGFVPITP
+2330 QHLKRQGFAPIAP
-2343 ELGLEALSL
+2343 ELGLEALGL
-2352 CIASTEPQLAVV
+2352 CMASTEPQRAVV

-2374 SEASSHFLS
+2374 NEASSRFLS
-2383 HMVRTEKASSSNS
+2383 QLARAEFASDSGQ
-2396 TGSKSNAELLDE
+2396 TGSKSTAELLDE
-2408 VRQASFDQQQKV
+2408 VKQASFDQQQKL
-2420 VEQYVHRKIRQL
+2420 VEQYVHRKIKQL
-2432 FGLASTVALL
+2432 FGLAPTVTLS
-2442 PNQAFTDL
+2442 PHQAFTDL

-2485 LVQFVWE
+2485 LVQYVWE
-2492 LVEKQLP
+2492 LVDKQLP
-2499 NRADGTGQG
+2499 NRVAEIEQDP
-2508 TSASATSASVA
+2508 SATATLASVA

>member
-1 MTAKAAFLQGA
+1 MTAKAAFLQGVP
-12 SLLPTLTE
+12 LPTLSE
-20 SLQTLPSVLVAADPL
+20 SLQTLPGVLLAADPL

-43 NGIENV
+43 NGVEHA

-118 QLLHLWNLLDEPLI
+118 QLLHLWSLLDEPLI
-132 CTTEILSSA
+132 CTTENLSSA
-141 IKASGFAPAL
+141 IKASGFVPAL
-151 ARANIVSI
+151 SRAKIVSI
-159 EQIRDHAPIK
+159 EQIRDHAPTET
-169 AIHQAQPDDTAF
+169 IHQAQPDDTAF

-190 LSKAVTLTHRNMMSR
+190 LSKAVTLTHRNMLSR
-205 GVGANILC
+205 GMGANILC
-213 RNQASDVILSWLPF
+213 RNDASDVILSWLPF

-266 DTYRITHGWA
+266 DTYRVTHGWA

-366 MTGVITRVEPSEASS
+366 MTGVVTRVDPTEASS

-394 SIRIVDESNQVVEEN
+394 SIRIVDENNRVVEEN

-424 YYKNPKANEAFVG
+424 YYNNPKANEAFVG
-437 DGWFDTGDAGFISQG
+437 DGWFDTGDAGFISEG

-478 AAEQVD
+478 AAEQVE

-510 HAEAAHDDHLLVGL
+510 HADAAHDDHLLVGL

-541 FYIPVEK
+541 FFIPVAK
-548 EVIPKTAIGKIQHK
+548 EIIPKTAIGKIQHK

-580 DALMTQHGLN
+580 EALMTQHGLN
-590 ESNSSS
+590 ESNISR
-596 GSQPGS
+596 GAQPGS

-609 HIWQDVLSIEHIS
+609 HIWQDVLSVEHIS

-634 ISLVQALERL
+634 ISLVQALDRL
-644 NETLGVNLT
+644 NETLDLNLT

-665 LVQQLSGED
+665 LVQQLSGAD
-674 KSESP
+674 SSESP
-679 SEKGVARAHARRQQQ
+679 TEKGVARAQARSQQY

-716 TFWKNLAQGVESIT
+716 TFWKNLAEGVESIT
-730 FFGDKELKQSGFDA
+730 FFGDKELKDSGFDA
-744 SVYASDEYVKA
+744 SVYASDDYVKA

-818 TYLMNNVM
+818 TYLMNNIM

-899 TDLFMAGGASVQSP
+899 TDLFMVGGASVQSP

-995 VVAEAIAMAGISP
+995 VVAEAIAMSGVSP
-1008 DTIGMVEAHGTGT
+1008 ETIGMVEAHGTGT

-1083 NFNTPNPALRLEQ
+1083 NFNTPNPALGLDK

-1104 AIPWKKQTAPRRAGI
+1104 AVPWKKQDAPRRAGI

-1190 TGRKLFDHRLSVVG
+1190 TGRKLFDHRVSVVG

-1214 QAHLNHAS
+1214 QAHLNGELT
-1222 APSVFSG
+1222 PSVFSG
-1229 QVAGKKRPKIGFLF
+1229 HAAGKKRPKIGFLF

-1272 QLFAPLLDL
+1272 QLFAPLLNI

-1294 HATRL
+1294 HAARL

-1307 ALFSIGVALAKL
+1307 ALFSIGYALAKL

-1343 AGVFSLEDGVK
+1343 AGVFSLEDGAK

-1374 IHAAESDVRRFLKGH
+1374 IQAAESDVRSLLKGH
-1389 EKLVSI
+1389 EKTVSI
-1395 AAINGPQSTVISGDA
+1395 AAINGPHSTVISGDA
-1410 SAIAGILEVCQKQ
+1410 SVIAGIIEICQKQ
-1423 KVITQRLATSHAFHS
+1423 KIRTQRLATSHAFHS
-1438 PLMSPILD
+1438 PLMTPMLD
-1446 AFAETFTG
+1446 AFAETFEG
-1454 IALQLPA
+1454 IELQLPA

-1518 SLGMQSISEGILW
+1518 SLGMQSISDGVLW

-1536 QGSSDWNTIL
+1536 QGSSDWNTLL
-1546 HSLAKLSL
+1546 HSLAQLSL
-1554 RTSVDWKG
+1554 RTGIGWKG
-1562 FDQGYQRRR
+1562 FDQGYERRR

-1581 TSYWLEAPARDA
+1581 TPYWLEAPARDS
-1593 RSEVKTAATQALLGQ
+1593 RTGIKTAVTQPLLGE

-1617 TVFQREFNAEQL
+1617 TVFQRDFNAEQL
-1629 PFLKDHLINHTVVAS
+1629 PFLKDHLINHTIVAS

-1651 LLDAARQVN
+1651 LLDAARRVN
-1660 ASAPCE
+1660 ANTPCE

-1681 ETRTVQIVLELDA
+1681 ETRTVQIVLEPDA

-1703 SFNQSN
+1703 SFNQPT
-1709 QTNGSVESLIHAEAS
+1709 QANGSVESLIHAEAS
-1724 VNRIKNETLAQ
+1724 VNRIGKETLAQ
-1735 MDYAAAS
+1735 LDYAAVS

-1749 DVTRFF
+1749 DVTQFF

-1771 IKAIRRS
+1771 IKAIRRT

-1831 IRLTQPIPSGPLWAR
+1831 IRLIQAIPSGPLWAR

-1860 DVALCDAM
+1860 DVVLCDAM
-1868 GNVVLQVLG
+1868 GNIVLQVLG

-1895 SAKLLH
+1895 AAKLVH
-1901 QLNWELDAAPAIP
+1901 QVNWELDVSPVTP
-1914 SVLGESQ
+1914 RVLSESQ
-1921 TSWLIFAPHQ
+1921 SSWLIFAPHQ
-1931 TVGQEIAKILSDQKQ
+1931 TIGQEIAKALSDQQQ
-1946 TCIVVIPGARPSI
+1946 TCIVVLPGARPSLDT
-1959 AKHEGT
+1959 HEGT
-1965 TVYEYVDPSDTKG
+1965 TVYEYVDPSDTNG
-1978 LAALIH
+1978 LATLVQ
-1984 QSAGKSNALKG
+1984 QSAGKLNALKG
-1995 VVYLWGS
+1995 IVYLWGL
-2002 DQALL
+2002 DQARHD
-2007 AQAPPQQ
+2007 QAPSQQ

-2022 LIQALIKNNVSI
+2022 LIQSLIKNNVSI
-2034 DTHLWFFTEGAY
+2034 ETHLWLLTEGAY
-2046 ALADDKHAVRVEQT
+2046 ALADDKHALRIEQT

-2087 SSELNTVKQV
+2087 SSELDTVKQV
-2097 LLTLTSESQES
+2097 LLTLTSASQES
-2108 RSAWRS
+2108 RGAWRA
-2114 GQRFVARLSKTVPTS
+2114 GQRYVARLSKTTSTS
-2129 IGTSQTTIQKGQT
+2129 IGISPALIQAGQT

-2168 LLLSRQQAK
+2168 LLLSRQSAK
-2177 PAAQHRIDAWKENG
+2177 PEAQGRIDEWKTRGIN
-2191 VHVTQ
+2191 VAHCL
-2196 HFVDTADLN
+2196 VDTADLD
-2205 ALTQVMHTAQQQL
+2205 ALTQVMLTAQQQL
-2218 PAITGIV
+2218 PEIAGII

-2240 AASFNK
+2240 VHSFEK
-2246 VFSGKAQG
+2246 VFAGKALG
-2254 AWNLHTLTQAL
+2254 AWNLHTLTQAM

-2288 AAANAYLDAIAQRR
+2288 AAANAYLDGIAHRR

-2316 WAEVGMAQSDVAIT
+2316 WAQVGMAQSDAAIT
-2330 QHLKRQGFVPITP
+2330 QHLKRQGFIAIAP
-2343 ELGLEALSL
+2343 EIGLEALGL
-2352 CIASTEPQLAVV
+2352 CLASAASQLAVV

-2374 SEASSHFLS
+2374 SEASSRFLS
-2383 HMVRTEKASSSNS
+2383 QLVRTEKSGSSQTGAKS
-2396 TGSKSNAELLDE
+2396 TAELLDE
-2408 VRQASFDQQQKV
+2408 VKQAPTDQQQKL

-2432 FGLASTVALL
+2432 FGLAATVTLD

-2485 LVQFVWE
+2485 LVQYVWE

-2499 NRADGTGQG
+2499 ERKGEMGQEFG
-2508 TSASATSASVA
+2508 ATSKTASVT
-2519 QSAQSMLDDLDL
+2519 QSAQSILDDLDL

>member
-12 SLLPTLTE
+12 PLPTLSE
-20 SLQTLPSVLVAADPL
+20 SLQTLPDVLLAADPL

-43 NGIENV
+43 NGIEHA

-63 AGLTAAGLRPKDKV
+63 AGLTASGLRPKDKV

-132 CTTEILSSA
+132 CTTESLSAA
-141 IKASGFAPAL
+141 IKASGFAPTL
-151 ARANIVSI
+151 SRAKIVSI
-159 EQIRDHAPIK
+159 EHLRDHAPTKTIY
-169 AIHQAQPDDTAF
+169 HAQPDDTAF

-190 LSKAVTLTHRNMMSR
+190 LSKAVTLTHRNMLSR
-205 GVGANILC
+205 GIGANILC

-266 DTYRITHGWA
+266 DTYRVTHGWA

-353 GHAMQFHHIDRHA
+353 DHAMQFHHIDRHA
-366 MTGVITRVEPSEASS
+366 MTGVVTRVEPSEASS

-394 SIRIVDESNQVVEEN
+394 SIRIVDENNRVVEEN

-437 DGWFDTGDAGFISQG
+437 DGWFDTGDAGFISEG

-510 HAEAAHDDHLLVGL
+510 HSDAAHDDQLLVGL

-541 FYIPVEK
+541 FFIPVEK

-590 ESNSSS
+590 ESNTAR
-596 GSQPGS
+596 GAQPGS

-609 HIWQDVLSIEHIS
+609 HIWQEVLSIEHIS

-644 NETLGVNLT
+644 NETLGVSLT

-674 KSESP
+674 DSESP
-679 SEKGVARAHARRQQQ
+679 SEKGVARAHARSQQQ

-716 TFWKNLAQGVESIT
+716 TFWKNLSEGIESIT
-730 FFGDKELKQSGFDA
+730 FFGDKELKESGFDT
-744 SVYASDEYVKA
+744 SVYASDDYVKA

-948 GAILLKRLDDAIRD
+948 GAVLLKRLDDAVRD

-995 VVAEAIAMAGISP
+995 VVAEAIAMAGVSP
-1008 DTIGMVEAHGTGT
+1008 ETIGMVEAHGTGT

-1104 AIPWKKQTAPRRAGI
+1104 AVPWKKQSAPRRAGI

-1132 LEQAPDLPPLE
+1132 LEQAPDLPPLV

-1151 ILTFSARNE
+1151 ILTLSARNE
-1160 KALGELTQRYLA
+1160 KALGELTQRYLD

-1204 TDASNFAKSL
+1204 TDANNFAKSL

-1229 QVAGKKRPKIGFLF
+1229 QAAGKKRPKIGFLF
-1243 TGQGAQYLAMG
+1243 TGQGAQYLDMG

-1272 QLFAPLLDL
+1272 QLFAPHLGI
-1281 SLLEVMFA
+1281 SLIEVMFA
-1289 ETSES
+1289 ETSED

-1374 IHAAESDVRRFLKGH
+1374 IHSAEADVRSFLKGH
-1389 EKLVSI
+1389 EKMVSI

-1410 SAIAGILEVCQKQ
+1410 NAIKAILEICQKQ
-1423 KVITQRLATSHAFHS
+1423 KVITQRLTTSHAFHS
-1438 PLMSPILD
+1438 PLMTPILD
-1446 AFAETFTG
+1446 AFAETFEG
-1454 IALQLPA
+1454 IELQLPA

-1554 RTSVDWKG
+1554 RTNVDWKG

-1581 TSYWLEAPARDA
+1581 TAFWLEAPARDA
-1593 RSEVKTAATQALLGQ
+1593 RSTIKTAATQALLGQ

-1629 PFLKDHLINHTVVAS
+1629 PFLNDHLINHTVVAS

-1660 ASAPCE
+1660 ANAPCE

-1681 ETRTVQIVLELDA
+1681 ETRTVQIVLEPDA

-1703 SFNQSN
+1703 SFNPSN

-1724 VNRIKNETLAQ
+1724 VNRIKNETLVR
-1735 MDYAAAS
+1735 MDFAAVS
-1742 ARCLESV
+1742 ARCHESV
-1749 DVTRFF
+1749 DVAQFF
-1755 DALSERHFALG
+1755 DTLSERHFALG

-1771 IKAIRRS
+1771 IKTIRRA
-1778 KGEAI
+1778 KGEAM
-1783 GEISPPKSLG
+1783 GEISAPKSLG
-1793 GLPAEQLHPGL
+1793 GLPVEQLHPGL

-1831 IRLTQPIPSGPLWAR
+1831 IRLTQTIPNGPLWAR
-1846 LALRETGGTEQAIA
+1846 LALREAGGSDQAIA

-1868 GNVVLQVLG
+1868 GNIVLQVLG

-1895 SAKLLH
+1895 SAKLVH
-1901 QLNWELDAAPAIP
+1901 QVNWERE
-1914 SVLGESQ
+1914 VLPETTTSTLTESQ
-1921 TSWLIFAPHQ
+1921 TSWFIFAPNLS
-1931 TVGQEIAKILSDQKQ
+1931 VGQDIAKALIDQKQ
-1946 TCIVVIPGARPSI
+1946 TCLVVLPGTRPSD
-1959 AKHEGT
+1959 AAHAGS
-1965 TVYEYVDPSDTKG
+1965 TVFEYVDPSDTNG
-1978 LAALIH
+1978 LVTLLG
-1984 QSAGKSNALKG
+1984 QCAGKANALKG
-1995 VVYLWGS
+1995 MIYLWGIE
-2002 DQALL
+2002 QAHPGL
-2007 AQAPPQQ
+2007 AHTQQ
-2014 LNALTPLS
+2014 LSALTPLS

-2034 DTHLWFFTEGAY
+2034 ETHLWLFTQGAY
-2046 ALADDKHAVRVEQT
+2046 ALANDTHALRVEQT
-2060 PLWGIGLST
+2060 PLWGLGLST

-2087 SSELNTVKQV
+2087 SSELNMIKQV
-2097 LLTLTSESQES
+2097 LMTVTTPSQES
-2108 RSAWRS
+2108 RVAWRT
-2114 GQRFVARLSKTVPTS
+2114 GQRYVARLSKTAATS
-2129 IGTSQTTIQKGQT
+2129 ISASQASIQAGQT

-2168 LLLSRQQAK
+2168 LLLSRRPAK
-2177 PAAQHRIDAWKENG
+2177 PEVQDRIDQWKALGINVAQHC
-2191 VHVTQ
+2191 
-2196 HFVDTADLN
+2196 VDTADLN
-2205 ALTQVMHTAQQQL
+2205 ALSHVMLTAQQQL
-2218 PAITGIV
+2218 PAIAGII

-2240 AASFNK
+2240 VKSFEN
-2246 VFSGKAQG
+2246 VFAGKAQG
-2254 AWNLHTLTQAL
+2254 AWNLHTLTQTL

-2288 AAANAYLDAIAQRR
+2288 AAANAYLDGIAHRR

-2316 WAEVGMAQSDVAIT
+2316 WAQVGMAQSDAAIT
-2330 QHLKRQGFVPITP
+2330 QHLKRQGFDAIAP
-2343 ELGLEALSL
+2343 ELGLEALGL
-2352 CIASTEPQLAVV
+2352 CLGSTASQLAVV

-2374 SEASSHFLS
+2374 SEASSRFLS
-2383 HMVRTEKASSSNS
+2383 QLVRADKVSGNS
-2396 TGSKSNAELLDE
+2396 QTGSKSTAELLDE
-2408 VRQASFDQQQKV
+2408 VKQASSDQQHML

-2432 FGLASTVALL
+2432 FGLAPTVALE

-2472 PVSLAFNYPNAAE
+2472 AVSLAFNYPNTAE
-2485 LVQFVWE
+2485 LVQYVWE

-2499 NRADGTGQG
+2499 NRESEMGQDPA
-2508 TSASATSASVA
+2508 SASKTSSVT
-2519 QSAQSMLDDLDL
+2519 QSAQSILDDLDL

>member
-1 MTAKAAFLQGA
+1 MTAQAAFLQGA
-12 SLLPTLTE
+12 PLPISPE
-20 SLQTLPSVLVAADPL
+20 SLQTLPGVLLAANPH
-35 TSIIYLDQ
+35 TPIVYLDQ
-43 NGIENV
+43 NGLEHA
-49 QNYGSLIAHAKSVC
+49 QSYGALINHARSVC

-113 SRSLE
+113 SRPLE
-118 QLLHLWNLLDEPLI
+118 QLLHLWRLLDEPVI
-132 CTTEILSSA
+132 CTTESLTTSIQASRYAPALSSA
-141 IKASGFAPAL
+141 RL
-151 ARANIVSI
+151 VSI
-159 EQIRDHAPIK
+159 EQLSAHLPAET
-169 AIHQAQPDDTAF
+169 IHHAQPDDTAF

-190 LSKAVTLTHRNMMSR
+190 LSKAVTLTHRNMLSR
-205 GVGANILC
+205 GIGANILC
-213 RNQASDVILSWLPF
+213 RNEASDVILSWLPF

-251 KEYVLAKPLRWLDLI
+251 KEYVLAKPLRWLELI

-287 LKTVES
+287 LKSAES
-293 GHWDLSCVK
+293 GSWDLSCVK

-317 EFLSA
+317 EFLTA
-322 TSPYGLR
+322 TAAYGLKPE
-329 SDALISAFGMA
+329 ALISAFGMA

-346 TYHLPQV
+346 TYHLPAPGQS
-353 GHAMQFHHIDRHA
+353 MRFHHIDRHE
-366 MTGVITRVEPSEASS
+366 MTGVIQRVAPTEASS

-387 GPVIPGV
+387 GPVVPGV
-394 SIRIVDESNQVVEEN
+394 SIRIVDEKNQVVPED

-424 YYKNPKANEAFVG
+424 YYNNPQANEAFVG
-437 DGWFDTGDAGFISQG
+437 DGWFDTGDAGFISKG

-478 AAEQVD
+478 AAEQVE

-510 HAEAAHDDHLLVGL
+510 HADAAQDDVALVAL

-548 EVIPKTAIGKIQHK
+548 DVIPKTAIGKIQHK

-573 EETIQRI
+573 EQTLQRI
-580 DALMTQHGLN
+580 ETLKAQHGLN
-590 ESNSSS
+590 EAE
-596 GSQPGS
+596 GARGAQPGS

-609 HIWQDVLSIEHIS
+609 NIWQDVLSIDHIS

-644 NETLGVNLT
+644 NETLDVTLT

-674 KSESP
+674 TSESP
-679 SEKGVARAHARRQQQ
+679 SEKGVARAQARSQQS

-716 TFWKNLAQGVESIT
+716 TFWKNLAEGVESIT
-730 FFGDKELKQSGFDA
+730 FFGDKELKDSGFDDA
-744 SVYASDEYVKA
+744 VYASADYVKA
-755 SPLLNDAKGFDA
+755 SPLLNNAKGFDA

-791 WEAFEVAGYEPTTY
+791 WEAFEVAGYEPTSY

-826 PNRHQIDPNDGMDVT
+826 PNRHLIDPNDGMDVT

-948 GAILLKRLDDAIRD
+948 GAILLKRLDDAVRD

-995 VVAEAIAMAGISP
+995 VVAEAIAMAGVAP

-1031 LTQVFRTQTDAVGY
+1031 LTQVFRTQTDEVGY

-1074 HHALIPPLL
+1074 HHALIPPTL
-1083 NFNTPNPALRLEQ
+1083 NFNTPNPALGLEQ

-1104 AIPWKKQTAPRRAGI
+1104 AVPWKKQQAPRRAGI

-1132 LEQAPDLPPLE
+1132 LEQAPDLPALE
-1143 NAFVRPQN
+1143 NPFVRSKN
-1151 ILTFSARNE
+1151 ILTFSARSE
-1160 KALGELTQRYLA
+1160 QALTELTQRYLA
-1172 YLSSKPDADMNNV
+1172 YLSSKPHADMNNV

-1190 TGRKLFDHRLSVVG
+1190 TGRKLFDYRVSVVG
-1204 TDASNFAKSL
+1204 TDAKNFAESL
-1214 QAHLNHAS
+1214 DAHLKGEATF
-1222 APSVFSG
+1222 SVFSG
-1229 QVAGKKRPKIGFLF
+1229 HAAGKKRPKIGFLF
-1243 TGQGAQYLAMG
+1243 TGQGAQYLGMG
-1254 RELFETQPV
+1254 RELFDTQPL
-1263 FRAELERCD
+1263 FRRELERCD
-1272 QLFAPLLDL
+1272 QLFAPLLET
-1281 SLLEVMFA
+1281 SLLEVIFA
-1289 ETSES
+1289 EQTDS

-1307 ALFSIGVALAKL
+1307 ALFSIGYALAKL

-1343 AGVFSLEDGVK
+1343 AGVFTLEDGVK
-1354 IVAQRARLM
+1354 LVAQRARLM
-1363 QALPSG
+1363 QALPAG

-1374 IHAAESDVRRFLKGH
+1374 LQATESDVRTLLKGC
-1389 EKLVSI
+1389 EKSVSV
-1395 AAINGPQSTVISGDA
+1395 AALNGPQSTVISGDA
-1410 SAIAGILEVCQKQ
+1410 TVIAR
-1423 KVITQRLATSHAFHS
+1423 VIEACESQHIRAQRLSTSHAFHS
-1438 PLMSPILD
+1438 PLMTPMLD
-1446 AFAETFTG
+1446 AFAETFEG
-1454 IALQLPA
+1454 IELQVPK
-1461 IPLVSNLTGTL
+1461 IPLISNLTGTL

-1485 HVRQAVNFKMGIET
+1485 HVRQPVNFKLGVET
-1499 MSEQGCDVM
+1499 MSQQGCDVM
-1508 IEIGPKPTLI
+1508 IELGPKPTLI
-1518 SLGMQSISEGILW
+1518 SLGMQTIDKGVLW

-1536 QGSSDWNTIL
+1536 TGSTDWNTIL
-1546 HSLAKLSL
+1546 QSLAQLSL
-1554 RTSVDWKG
+1554 RTTINWKG
-1562 FDQGYQRRR
+1562 FDEGYQRRR

-1581 TSYWLEAPARDA
+1581 TNYWLEAPSRSARNSA
-1593 RSEVKTAATQALLGQ
+1593 QSSTTLSLLGE
-1608 RLTLPTMSA
+1608 RLTLPTLSA
-1617 TVFQREFNAEQL
+1617 TVFQRDFSTDVL

-1651 LLDAARQVN
+1651 LLDAARVV
-1660 ASAPCE
+1660 SKDAPFAL
-1666 IENIYFPAPLVLQED
+1666 ENIYFPSPLILQEQ
-1681 ETRTVQIVLELDA
+1681 EIRKVQVALEPDA
-1694 SQNWFARLL
+1694 THNWFARLL
-1703 SFNQSN
+1703 SFNEPTVSN
-1709 QTNGSVESLIHAEAS
+1709 SSVESSIHAEATVS
-1724 VNRIKNETLAQ
+1724 RLANDSFER
-1735 MDYAAAS
+1735 MDYAAVS
-1742 ARCLESV
+1742 ARCVESV
-1749 DVTRFF
+1749 NVEQFF
-1755 DALSERHFALG
+1755 EALSERHFALG

-1771 IKAIRRS
+1771 IKSIRRG
-1778 KGEAI
+1778 KNEAI
-1783 GEISPPKSLG
+1783 GEISQPASLG
-1793 GLPAEQLHPGL
+1793 GLPSEQLHPGL

-1831 IRLTQPIPSGPLWAR
+1831 IRLIQQMPSGPLWAR
-1846 LALRETGGTEQAIA
+1846 LGLREAGSTEQAIA
-1860 DVALCDAM
+1860 DVALCDAT
-1868 GNVVLQVLG
+1868 GNVVLQVQG

-1895 SAKLLH
+1895 SVKLLH
-1901 QLNWELDAAPAIP
+1901 QITWEADTSLLAARQSDDSDSP
-1914 SVLGESQ
+1914 
-1921 TSWLIFAPHQ
+1921 WLIFAHSQ
-1931 TVGQEIAKILSDQKQ
+1931 EAGQEIASALTQQQQSYVIALPGSDSSSDSSNFV
-1946 TCIVVIPGARPSI
+1946 TI
-1959 AKHEGT
+1959 
-1965 TVYEYVDPSDTKG
+1965 DPNDLAG
-1978 LAALIH
+1978 LTALIRKH
-1984 QSAGKSNALKG
+1984 AGINNTLKG
-1995 VVYLWGS
+1995 IVYLWGLNEAEPNHDLTHGS
-2002 DQALL
+2002 ARDQQFSVLSPLL
-2007 AQAPPQQ
+2007 LIQ
-2014 LNALTPLS
+2014 S
-2022 LIQALIKNNVSI
+2022 LIKENVAIESNVWLFSQGAQILPNDLHHVRFEQA
-2034 DTHLWFFTEGAY
+2034 
-2046 ALADDKHAVRVEQT
+2046 

-2069 MLERPELSC
+2069 MLERPEFSC
-2078 VCIDLDPQQ
+2078 MCVDLDPLLHSVNETAQQ
-2087 SSELNTVKQV
+2087 IIETM
-2097 LLTLTSESQES
+2097 TLVSLES
-2108 RSAWRS
+2108 RSAWRG
-2114 GQRFVARLSKTVPTS
+2114 GQRYTARLSKTSTQAIPS
-2129 IGTSQTTIQKGQT
+2129 SQPIHPDKT
-2142 YLLTGATGGLGLAT
+2142 YLLTGATGGLGMA
-2156 AQWLIDQGADHL
+2156 ASQWLMDQGAKSL
-2168 LLLSRQQAK
+2168 LLLSRHSAK
-2177 PAAQHRIDAWKENG
+2177 PEVQSQIDDWNAQGMTVVHQCVDISDAEALCHVMDAARK
-2191 VHVTQ
+2191 
-2196 HFVDTADLN
+2196 DLPEI
-2205 ALTQVMHTAQQQL
+2205 A
-2218 PAITGIV
+2218 GII
-2225 HCAGVLDDHLIEDLS
+2225 HCAGVLDDHLIEALS
-2240 AASFNK
+2240 PKSVDK
-2246 VFSGKAQG
+2246 VFSGKVQG
-2254 AWNLHTLTQAL
+2254 AWNLHALTQTLA
-2265 PLDFFVLF
+2265 LDFFVLF
-2273 SSAASILGNRGQANY
+2273 SSAASVLGNRGQANY
-2288 AAANAYLDAIAQRR
+2288 AAANAYLDGLAQRR
-2302 HQLGLKATSINWGP
+2302 HQLGLTATSINWGP
-2316 WAEVGMAQSDVAIT
+2316 WAQVGMAQSDAAVT
-2330 QHLKRQGFVPITP
+2330 QHLKRQGFVALAPD
-2343 ELGLEALSL
+2343 LGLEALGVCLSL
-2352 CIASTEPQLAVV
+2352 SSPQHTIV
-2364 ECDWDQYLVS
+2364 ECDWNQYIQSNETSARFLDKLVDS
-2374 SEASSHFLS
+2374 GD
-2383 HMVRTEKASSSNS
+2383 TNIS
-2396 TGSKSNAELLDE
+2396 TLTRSKSAAELLDE
-2408 VRQASFDQQQKV
+2408 VKKASPSQQQAV

-2432 FGLASTVALL
+2432 FGLAPTVSLVPTQAL
-2442 PNQAFTDL
+2442 TDL

-2463 IGKGLGQRL
+2463 VGKGLGQRL
-2472 PVSLAFNYPNAAE
+2472 PVSLAFNYPTPAE
-2485 LVQFVWE
+2485 LVGHIWAI
-2492 LVEKQLP
+2492 VEKQLP
-2499 NRADGTGQG
+2499 TRDGEQQNSKKETVSS
-2508 TSASATSASVA
+2508 TSVA
-2519 QSAQSMLDDLDL
+2519 QTAQSMLDDLDL